1 MTKMGTKTRRRE
13 RTNGSRRTA
22 TSRRRKTRSRARISE
37 ANSPVSRK
45 YTSPRDGKS
54 QSTPRIQNCARMR
67 RAEDPEDGEGG
78 APRKKMRMTTQR
90 GRAVWL
96 RAQGQVVLM
105 TRTWG
110 ERASDNAN
118 KIDKKNA
125 QNKIK
130 YMQKWKGREEKPRAT
145 KDEDGNKG
153 RQRRANERM
162 GNKNEDKRRKT
173 RARTSDANSGDNGKK
188 ERRRKKK

>member
-1 MTKMGTKTRRRE
+1 MEGEEKRSPKP
-13 RTNGSRRTA
+13 
-22 TSRRRKTRSRARISE
+22 SRRRWEQRRGGVNERMEDEERQHQDEGRQDQEQEQAKQTCPHRGNTQVHAT
-37 ANSPVSRK
+37 ASRK
-45 YTSPRDGKS
+45 AH
-54 QSTPRIQNCARMR
+54 QE
-67 RAEDPEDGEGG
+67 AEDPEDGEGG

-145 KDEDGNKG
+145 KDEDGKKG
-153 RQRRANERM
+153 RQRRANE
-162 GNKNEDKRRKT
+162 
-173 RARTSDANSGDNGKK
+173 
-188 ERRRKKK
+188 